1 MAVEYEYKF
10 VSEKL
15 KGHLLSGA
23 DSGYRDSIVEHAR
36 DGWRLVQVFAPV
48 GGVGPSGGVDLIF
61 ERPIE
66 TD

>member
-1 MAVEYEYKF
+1 MAVQYEYKF

-23 DSGYRDSIVEHAR
+23 EPTYRESIVEHAR

-61 ERPIE
+61 ERPIGA
-66 TD
+66 D